1 MNIELNQKKIYNRDM
16 TIEFNYILKTFFFFS
31 KNKIMIIFYF
41 MTIISRQ
48 FKN

>member
-16 TIEFNYILKTFFFFS
+16 TIEFNYILKTFIFFS